1 MAEIKK
7 QIIQMIEGLPDDVTV
22 NDVLAE
28 LYFMLQVDSG
38 LKELDEGKGLSHE
51 QVEKRMA
58 QWLVK

>member
-1 MAEIKK
+1 LAEIKK